1 MTTDSMKLQ
10 SDPVEVIYDRGL
22 AWRARI
28 GFVLIATDGVIE
40 VEMVKNAPPG
50 VGVHFTRLHGSEDV
64 TVENLLEMEN
74 GLEDAASRLVFGD
87 SLKVVCFACTS
98 GSALIGEERVNAALT
113 RGAPRAKPTS
123 LIGGVIRGLNAFDA
137 KRIVVATP
145 YLDSINELEAEYLIK
160 LGFDI
165 LNFQGMN
172 ILKDHDIRRVSPDYI
187 KEYAKKTDRPEAEAI
202 FISCGALR
210 TLDIIDELEEEVGK
224 PVVTSNQAMLWDTL
238 RLAGIEDKLQ
248 GYGRLFRE
256 H

>member
-1 MTTDSMKLQ
+1 MKTDSMKLQ
-10 SDPVEVIYDRGL
+10 SDPVEVVYDRGL

-113 RGAPRAKPTS
+113 RGAPKAKPTS
-123 LIGGVIRGLNAFDA
+123 LISGVIRGLRAFDA
-137 KRIVVATP
+137 KRIAVATP
-145 YLDSINELEAEYLIK
+145 
-160 LGFDI
+160 
-165 LNFQGMN
+165 
-172 ILKDHDIRRVSPDYI
+172 
-187 KEYAKKTDRPEAEAI
+187 
-202 FISCGALR
+202 
-210 TLDIIDELEEEVGK
+210 
-224 PVVTSNQAMLWDTL
+224 
-238 RLAGIEDKLQ
+238 
-248 GYGRLFRE
+248 
-256 H
+256 